1 MTKGEGKRKVASAG
15 EHTKL
20 ALYRKYRPTSL
31 DQVVGQ
37 PQVTEVLAAAA
48 QTGSFSHAYLFTG
61 QRGTG
66 KTTVARILAHMIN
79 ELDYSDNINGDN
91 IDIIEI
97 DAASNNGVDDVRE
110 IRDSVQLAPMTCS
123 HKVYIIDEFH
133 MLSKPAFNAL
143 LKTIE
148 EPPEY
153 VVFILATTELQKVPA
168 TILSR
173 VQRFHFKPL
182 PPKLL
187 AEHLRHIADQEK
199 ITVDDDALLLIAE
212 AGGGSVRDS
221 ITLLDQLSG
230 NPHITTEVVNEV
242 LGLVSNQQINQLI
255 NDTTAGNYTGII
267 NAVQQIIADGT
278 SVEALVSQLI
288 TQLEAKAAAAQQ
300 PELYHLI
307 DKLLDVAKSTLPEA
321 KLLSTLI
328 CYNLPSTRA
337 QVVSHPTVRS
347 QATPIAGQPSM
358 VAETIAPPHAEGVPN
373 KPNDTAN
380 SDTAI
385 EQPTNEATAQKA
397 ATAQANTATS
407 SDSDAP
413 SNASAVDA
421 SVKAESSPTEPAN
434 QATATDNSIDNLV
447 WADVLQQL
455 ANQDRP
461 STLSLVQQ
469 CDYRYNPDDNTLTL
483 YFGKAFHRKQAK
495 TQTFN
500 EALSSTLDELY
511 HTRPAIEISDES
523 APADSDVAAVLRVVG
538 GEVTTI
544 SDGTI

>member
-1 MTKGEGKRKVASAG
+1 MPKGEGKKSAVKTHG
-15 EHTKL
+15 DNTKL

-48 QTGSFSHAYLFTG
+48 KNNSFAHAYLFTG

-66 KTTVARILAHMIN
+66 KTTVARILAHMVN
-79 ELDYSDNINGDN
+79 DLDYNDNINSDN

-110 IRDSVQLAPMTCS
+110 IRDSVQLAPMNCS

-182 PPKLL
+182 PAELL
-187 AEHLRHIADQEK
+187 AGHLRTIADAEK
-199 ITVDDDALLLIAE
+199 ISVDNDALLLIAQ

-221 ITLLDQLSG
+221 ITLLDQLSS
-230 NPHITTEVVNEV
+230 NPHITTELVNDV
-242 LGLVSNQQINQLI
+242 LGLVSNQQIDQLI
-255 NDTTAGNYTGII
+255 DNVIAGDYVPIVS
-267 NAVQQIIADGT
+267 AVKNITADGT
-278 SVEALVSQLI
+278 SADALTQQLI
-288 TQLEAKAAAAQQ
+288 TRLETRAIERQQ
-300 PELYHLI
+300 PSLYALI
-307 DKLLDVAKSTLPEA
+307 DSLLDVTKSTLPMA
-321 KLLSTLI
+321 KLLAALI
-328 CYNLPSTRA
+328 CYSPKNV
-337 QVVSHPTVRS
+337 QV
-347 QATPIAGQPSM
+347 Q
-358 VAETIAPPHAEGVPN
+358 
-373 KPNDTAN
+373 
-380 SDTAI
+380 
-385 EQPTNEATAQKA
+385 ATAQSMTPPARPSTSKPA
-397 ATAQANTATS
+397 AGMTTTTTVTTATS
-407 SDSDAP
+407 PASVDDADNSAKTTP
-413 SNASAVDA
+413 DITPTRTDADTENTASVEASVSSSSNADSGTA
-421 SVKAESSPTEPAN
+421 SGDAN
-434 QATATDNSIDNLV
+434 QSIADLV

-455 ANQDRP
+455 ADQDRP
-461 STLSLVQQ
+461 STLSLLQQ
-469 CDYRYNPDDNTLTL
+469 CDYRYSPDNNTLTL

-495 TQTFN
+495 AQTFN
-500 EALSSTLDELY
+500 DTLLTTLDELY
-511 HTRPAIEISDES
+511 HTKPAIEISDES

-544 SDGTI
+544 TDGAI

>member
-1 MTKGEGKRKVASAG
+1 MPKGEGKKSAAKTHG
-15 EHTKL
+15 DNTKL

-48 QTGSFSHAYLFTG
+48 KNNSFAHAYLFTG

-66 KTTVARILAHMIN
+66 KTTVARILAHMVN
-79 ELDYSDNINGDN
+79 GLDYNDNINSDN

-110 IRDSVQLAPMTCS
+110 IRDSVQLAPMHCS

-182 PPKLL
+182 PAELL
-187 AEHLRHIADQEK
+187 AGHLRTIADAEK
-199 ITVDDDALLLIAE
+199 ISVDDDALLLIAQ

-221 ITLLDQLSG
+221 ITLLDQLSS
-230 NPHITTEVVNEV
+230 NPHITTELVNDV
-242 LGLVSNQQINQLI
+242 LGLVSNQQIDQLI
-255 NDTTAGNYTGII
+255 DNVIAGDYVPIVS
-267 NAVQQIIADGT
+267 AVKNITADGT
-278 SVEALVSQLI
+278 SADALAQQLI
-288 TQLEAKAAAAQQ
+288 ARLETRAIEQQQ
-300 PELYHLI
+300 PSLYALI
-307 DKLLDVAKSTLPEA
+307 DSLLDVAKSTLPMA
-321 KLLSTLI
+321 KLLAALI
-328 CYNLPSTRA
+328 CYNPRNV
-337 QVVSHPTVRS
+337 QI
-347 QATPIAGQPSM
+347 Q
-358 VAETIAPPHAEGVPN
+358 
-373 KPNDTAN
+373 
-380 SDTAI
+380 
-385 EQPTNEATAQKA
+385 ATAQSMTPSARPSTPKPA
-397 ATAQANTATS
+397 AGMTATTTVTTATS
-407 SDSDAP
+407 PASVDDADNSAEATP
-413 SNASAVDA
+413 DITPTRTDADTENTASVEASVSSSSNADSGAA
-421 SVKAESSPTEPAN
+421 SGDAN
-434 QATATDNSIDNLV
+434 QSIADLV

-455 ANQDRP
+455 ADQDRP
-461 STLSLVQQ
+461 STLSLLQQ
-469 CDYRYNPDDNTLTL
+469 CDYRYSPDNNTLTL

-495 TQTFN
+495 AQTFN
-500 EALSSTLDELY
+500 DTLLTTLDELY
-511 HTRPAIEISDES
+511 HTKPAIEISDES

-544 SDGTI
+544 TDGAI

>member
-1 MTKGEGKRKVASAG
+1 MPKGEGKKSAA
-15 EHTKL
+15 EAPKDNTRL

-31 DQVVGQ
+31 EQVVGQ
-37 PQVTEVLAAAA
+37 PQVTDVLAVAAKNN
-48 QTGSFSHAYLFTG
+48 SFAHAYLFTG

-79 ELDYSDNINGDN
+79 CLDYNDNINSDN

-110 IRDSVQLAPMTCS
+110 IRDSVQLAPMNCS

-182 PPKLL
+182 PPDLL
-187 AEHLRHIADQEK
+187 AKHLRSIADTEGIK
-199 ITVDDDALLLIAE
+199 VDDDALLSIAE

-221 ITLLDQLSG
+221 ITLLDQLSS
-230 NPHITTEVVNEV
+230 NPHITTELVNDV
-242 LGLVSNQQINQLI
+242 LGLVSSQQIEQLI
-255 NDTTAGNYTGII
+255 DDVIAGDYVTIV
-267 NAVQQIIADGT
+267 NAVKDIIADGT
-278 SVEALVSQLI
+278 SVDALIQQLI
-288 TQLEAKAAAAQQ
+288 ARLEIRAIEQQQ
-300 PELYHLI
+300 PSLYVLVN
-307 DKLLDVAKSTLPEA
+307 DLLDTVKSALPTA
-321 KLLSTLI
+321 KLLATLI
-328 CYNLPSTRA
+328 CYNPQNTR
-337 QVVSHPTVRS
+337 VTSK
-347 QATPIAGQPSM
+347 ATP
-358 VAETIAPPHAEGVPN
+358 TLPN
-373 KPNDTAN
+373 STQSTPTA
-380 SDTAI
+380 
-385 EQPTNEATAQKA
+385 EATQSIKP
-397 ATAQANTATS
+397 ANTTGIDTS
-407 SDSDAP
+407 DQA
-413 SNASAVDA
+413 A
-421 SVKAESSPTEPAN
+421 SSPVTTLDSSADDQPN
-434 QATATDNSIDNLV
+434 ATNMVDTNSGSCNDDATTNVDSQDNVDDNVTPMDVDQSISDLV

-455 ANQDRP
+455 ADQDRP
-461 STLSLVQQ
+461 STLSLLQQ
-469 CDYRYNPDDNTLTL
+469 CDYRYSPDNNTLTL

-495 TQTFN
+495 AQTFN
-500 EALSSTLDELY
+500 DALLMTLDELY
-511 HTRPAIEISDES
+511 HVKPAIEISDES

-544 SDGTI
+544 TDGAI

>member
-1 MTKGEGKRKVASAG
+1 MPKGEGKKSAVKTRG
-15 EHTKL
+15 DNTKL

-48 QTGSFSHAYLFTG
+48 KNNSFAHAYLFTG

-66 KTTVARILAHMIN
+66 KTTVARILAHMVN
-79 ELDYSDNINGDN
+79 GLDYNDNINSNN

-110 IRDSVQLAPMTCS
+110 IRDSVQLTPMNCS

-182 PPKLL
+182 PAELL
-187 AEHLRHIADQEK
+187 AVHLRTIADAEK
-199 ITVDDDALLLIAE
+199 ISVDNDALLLIAQ

-221 ITLLDQLSG
+221 ITLLDQLSS
-230 NPHITTEVVNEV
+230 NSHITTELVNDV
-242 LGLVSNQQINQLI
+242 LGLVSNQQIDQLI
-255 NDTTAGNYTGII
+255 DNVIAGDYVPIVS
-267 NAVQQIIADGT
+267 AVKNITADGT
-278 SVEALVSQLI
+278 SADALAQQLI
-288 TQLEAKAAAAQQ
+288 ARLETRAIEQQQ
-300 PELYHLI
+300 PSLYALI
-307 DKLLDVAKSTLPEA
+307 DSLLDVAKSTLPMA
-321 KLLSTLI
+321 KLLAALI
-328 CYNLPSTRA
+328 CYNPKNVQT
-337 QVVSHPTVRS
+337 Q
-347 QATPIAGQPSM
+347 
-358 VAETIAPPHAEGVPN
+358 
-373 KPNDTAN
+373 
-380 SDTAI
+380 
-385 EQPTNEATAQKA
+385 ATAQSMTPPARPSAPKPA
-397 ATAQANTATS
+397 AGMTTTTATTPMATTTS
-407 SDSDAP
+407 P
-413 SNASAVDA
+413 A
-421 SVKAESSPTEPAN
+421 SVDD
-434 QATATDNSIDNLV
+434 TDNSAETTPDITPIRTDADTENTASVEASVSSSSNADSGAASGDANQSIADLV

-455 ANQDRP
+455 ADQDRP
-461 STLSLVQQ
+461 STLSLLQQ
-469 CDYRYNPDDNTLTL
+469 CDYRYSPDNNTLTL

-495 TQTFN
+495 AQTFN
-500 EALSSTLDELY
+500 DTLLTTLDELY
-511 HTRPAIEISDES
+511 HTKPAIAISDES

-544 SDGTI
+544 TDGAI

>member
-1 MTKGEGKRKVASAG
+1 MPKGEGKKSAAKTHG
-15 EHTKL
+15 DNTKL

-48 QTGSFSHAYLFTG
+48 KNNSFAHAYLFTG

-66 KTTVARILAHMIN
+66 KTTVARILAHMVN
-79 ELDYSDNINGDN
+79 GLDYNDNINSDN

-110 IRDSVQLAPMTCS
+110 IRDSVQLAPMNCS

-182 PPKLL
+182 PAELL
-187 AEHLRHIADQEK
+187 AGHLRTIADAEK
-199 ITVDDDALLLIAE
+199 ISVDNDALLLIAQ

-221 ITLLDQLSG
+221 ITLLDQLSS
-230 NPHITTEVVNEV
+230 NPHITTELVNDV

-255 NDTTAGNYTGII
+255 DNVIAGDYVSIVS
-267 NAVQQIIADGT
+267 AVKNITADGT
-278 SVEALVSQLI
+278 SADALAQQLI
-288 TQLEAKAAAAQQ
+288 ARLEARAIEQQQ
-300 PELYHLI
+300 PSLYALI
-307 DKLLDVAKSTLPEA
+307 DSLLDVAKSTLPMA
-321 KLLSTLI
+321 KLLAALI
-328 CYNLPSTRA
+328 CYNPKNV
-337 QVVSHPTVRS
+337 QI
-347 QATPIAGQPSM
+347 Q
-358 VAETIAPPHAEGVPN
+358 
-373 KPNDTAN
+373 
-380 SDTAI
+380 
-385 EQPTNEATAQKA
+385 ATAQSMTPPARPSTPKP
-397 ATAQANTATS
+397 ATGMTATTTVTTATS
-407 SDSDAP
+407 PASVDDADNSAETTPDITPTRTDADTENTTTVEASIDSNSDA
-413 SNASAVDA
+413 
-421 SVKAESSPTEPAN
+421 N
-434 QATATDNSIDNLV
+434 QSIADLV

-455 ANQDRP
+455 ADQDRP
-461 STLSLVQQ
+461 STLSLLQQ
-469 CDYRYNPDDNTLTL
+469 CDYRYSPDNNTLTL

-495 TQTFN
+495 AQTFN
-500 EALSSTLDELY
+500 DTLLTTLDELY
-511 HTRPAIEISDES
+511 HTKPAIEISDES

-544 SDGTI
+544 TDGAI

>member
-1 MTKGEGKRKVASAG
+1 MPKGEGKKSAVKTHG
-15 EHTKL
+15 DNTKL

-48 QTGSFSHAYLFTG
+48 KNNSFAHAYLFTG

-66 KTTVARILAHMIN
+66 KTTVARILAHMVN
-79 ELDYSDNINGDN
+79 GLDYNDNINSDN

-110 IRDSVQLAPMTCS
+110 IRDSVQLAPMNCS

-182 PPKLL
+182 PAELL
-187 AEHLRHIADQEK
+187 AGHLRTIADAEK
-199 ITVDDDALLLIAE
+199 ISVDNDALLLIAQ

-221 ITLLDQLSG
+221 ITLLDQLSS
-230 NPHITTEVVNEV
+230 NPHITTELVNDV
-242 LGLVSNQQINQLI
+242 LGLVSNQQIDQLI
-255 NDTTAGNYTGII
+255 DNVIAGDYVPIVS
-267 NAVQQIIADGT
+267 AVKNITADGT
-278 SVEALVSQLI
+278 SADALAQQLI
-288 TQLEAKAAAAQQ
+288 TRLEARAIEQQQ
-300 PELYHLI
+300 PSLYALI
-307 DKLLDVAKSTLPEA
+307 DSLLDVAKSTLPMA
-321 KLLSTLI
+321 KLLAALI
-328 CYNLPSTRA
+328 CYNPKNV
-337 QVVSHPTVRS
+337 QI
-347 QATPIAGQPSM
+347 Q
-358 VAETIAPPHAEGVPN
+358 
-373 KPNDTAN
+373 
-380 SDTAI
+380 
-385 EQPTNEATAQKA
+385 ATAQSMTPPARPSTPKP
-397 ATAQANTATS
+397 ATGMTATTTVTTATS
-407 SDSDAP
+407 PASVDDADNSAETTPDITPTRTDADTENTTTVEASIDSNSDA
-413 SNASAVDA
+413 
-421 SVKAESSPTEPAN
+421 N
-434 QATATDNSIDNLV
+434 QSIADLV

-455 ANQDRP
+455 ADQDRP
-461 STLSLVQQ
+461 STLSLLQQ
-469 CDYRYNPDDNTLTL
+469 CDYRYSPDNNTLTL

-495 TQTFN
+495 AQTFN
-500 EALSSTLDELY
+500 DTLLTTLDELY
-511 HTRPAIEISDES
+511 HTKPAIEISDES

-544 SDGTI
+544 TDGAI

>member
-1 MTKGEGKRKVASAG
+1 MPKGEGKKSAVKTHG
-15 EHTKL
+15 DNTKL

-37 PQVTEVLAAAA
+37 PQVTEVLTAAAKNN
-48 QTGSFSHAYLFTG
+48 SFAHAYLFTG

-66 KTTVARILAHMIN
+66 KTTVARILAHMVN
-79 ELDYSDNINGDN
+79 GLDYDDNINSDN

-187 AEHLRHIADQEK
+187 AEHLRNIADQEK

-267 NAVQQIIADGT
+267 NAVQQIMADGT
-278 SVEALVSQLI
+278 SVEALISQLI

-300 PELYHLI
+300 PELYRLI
-307 DKLLDVAKSTLPEA
+307 DKLLDVAKSTLLEA

-337 QVVSHPTVRS
+337 QVVSHPTVRP
-347 QATPIAGQPSM
+347 QATPIAGQPSI
-358 VAETIAPPHAEGVPN
+358 VAETIAPPPN
-373 KPNDTAN
+373 KPNDTVN
-380 SDTAI
+380 SDTAA
-385 EQPTNEATAQKA
+385 EQPTNKATVQEA
-397 ATAQANTATS
+397 ATTQANTATGL
-407 SDSDAP
+407 DSDAP

-434 QATATDNSIDNLV
+434 QATVTDNPIDNLV

-455 ANQDRP
+455 ADQDRP

>member
-1 MTKGEGKRKVASAG
+1 MPKGEGKRKVASAG
-15 EHTKL
+15 EHAKL

-48 QTGSFSHAYLFTG
+48 RTGSFAHAYLFTG

-79 ELDYSDNINGDN
+79 GLDYNDNINSDN

-182 PPKLL
+182 SPKLL

-230 NPHITTEVVNEV
+230 NPHIATEVVNEV

-267 NAVQQIIADGT
+267 NAVQQIMADGT

-288 TQLEAKAAAAQQ
+288 TQLEAKATAAQQ
-300 PELYHLI
+300 PELYRLI

-337 QVVSHPTVRS
+337 QVVSHPTVRP
-347 QATPIAGQPSM
+347 QATPIAGQPSI
-358 VAETIAPPHAEGVPN
+358 VAETIAPPCAESVPN
-373 KPNDTAN
+373 KPNDTVN
-380 SDTAI
+380 SDTAA
-385 EQPTNEATAQKA
+385 EQPTNKPTVQEA
-397 ATAQANTATS
+397 ATTQANTATGL
-407 SDSDAP
+407 DSDAP

-434 QATATDNSIDNLV
+434 QATVTDNPIDNLV

-455 ANQDRP
+455 ADQDRP

-500 EALSSTLDELY
+500 EALSSTLNELY

>member
-1 MTKGEGKRKVASAG
+1 MPKGEGKKSAVKTHG
-15 EHTKL
+15 DNTKL

-48 QTGSFSHAYLFTG
+48 KNNSFAHAYLFTG

-66 KTTVARILAHMIN
+66 KTTVARILAHMVN
-79 ELDYSDNINGDN
+79 GLDYNDNINSDN

-110 IRDSVQLAPMTCS
+110 IRDSVQLAPMNCS

-182 PPKLL
+182 PAELL
-187 AEHLRHIADQEK
+187 AGHLRTIADAEK
-199 ITVDDDALLLIAE
+199 ISVDNDALLLIAQ

-221 ITLLDQLSG
+221 ITLLDQLSS
-230 NPHITTEVVNEV
+230 NPHITTELVNDV
-242 LGLVSNQQINQLI
+242 LGLVSNQQIDQLI
-255 NDTTAGNYTGII
+255 DNVIAGDYVPIVS
-267 NAVQQIIADGT
+267 AVKNITADGT
-278 SVEALVSQLI
+278 SADALAQQLI
-288 TQLEAKAAAAQQ
+288 ARLETRAIEQQQ
-300 PELYHLI
+300 PSLYALI
-307 DKLLDVAKSTLPEA
+307 DSLLDVAKSTLPMA
-321 KLLSTLI
+321 KLLAALI
-328 CYNLPSTRA
+328 CYNPKNV
-337 QVVSHPTVRS
+337 QI
-347 QATPIAGQPSM
+347 Q
-358 VAETIAPPHAEGVPN
+358 
-373 KPNDTAN
+373 
-380 SDTAI
+380 
-385 EQPTNEATAQKA
+385 ATAQSMTPPARPSTPKP
-397 ATAQANTATS
+397 ATGMTATTTVTTATS
-407 SDSDAP
+407 PASVDDADNSAETTPDITPTRTDADTENTTTVEASIDSNSDA
-413 SNASAVDA
+413 
-421 SVKAESSPTEPAN
+421 N
-434 QATATDNSIDNLV
+434 QSIADLV

-455 ANQDRP
+455 ADQDRP
-461 STLSLVQQ
+461 STLSLLQQ
-469 CDYRYNPDDNTLTL
+469 CDYRYSPDNNTLTL

-495 TQTFN
+495 AQTFN
-500 EALSSTLDELY
+500 DTLLTTLDELY
-511 HTRPAIEISDES
+511 HTKPAIEISDEL

-544 SDGTI
+544 TDGAI